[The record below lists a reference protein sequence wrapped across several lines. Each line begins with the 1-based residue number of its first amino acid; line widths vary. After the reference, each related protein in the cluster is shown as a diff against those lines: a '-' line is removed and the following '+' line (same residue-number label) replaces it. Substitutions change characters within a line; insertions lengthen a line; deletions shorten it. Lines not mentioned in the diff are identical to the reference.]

1 MESKPQMNG
10 KIQHNIRELARII
23 HDISIKYQQEPLVKD
38 LQNQF
43 LCLSVNVGIALDFP
57 LQ

>member
-1 MESKPQMNG
+1 MESEKHLEG
-10 KIQHNIRELARII
+10 KIQHNIRELARTI
-23 HDISIKYQQEPLVKD
+23 HDLSTKYKEEPLIKD

-43 LCLSVNVGIALDFP
+43 LCLSVNVGIALDLP

>member
-1 MESKPQMNG
+1 MESENQIEV
-10 KIQHNIRELARII
+10 KIQNNIRELARII
-23 HDISIKYQQEPLVKD
+23 HDISIKYKQEPLVKD